1 MLFAVNGWT
10 RDSHT
15 KESQIKRESF
25 DISYVK
31 NVKRWFKW
39 TSWENIVT
47 KGESERVAERNKL
60 RG

>member
-31 NVKRWFKW
+31 NVKR
-39 TSWENIVT
+39 
-47 KGESERVAERNKL
+47 
-60 RG
+60 